1 MSRTHH
7 HLRKRQPPHPRFW
20 MSTPGWWIRMW
31 MNKPQRR
38 LGALWQRETE
48 RTPVSDLD
56 LQDTPNVTRKP
67 HKYFW

>member
-1 MSRTHH
+1 
-7 HLRKRQPPHPRFW
+7 

-38 LGALWQRETE
+38 LGALWQRKTE
-48 RTPVSDLD
+48 RTPLCNLD
-56 LQDTPNVTRKP
+56 LQDIPNITRKP